1 MPRSE
6 RGKGMARPSNGLAA
20 VIFVAFAAVMPSVRA
35 ADAPPPSATAASAP
49 AASASGAAAALPIAA
64 AAAANVAASAPVAA
78 ASAAG
83 IAAAPAAASGVAA
96 DAPAV
101 AAPRPP
107 PPPHS
112 KKSELVQ
119 IADPYIELRTGPG
132 RGYPIFFVA
141 PRNDWV
147 EIELRHTDWFRVRT
161 EDNKVGWV
169 SRQQL
174 ESTLTAAGGTK
185 TFRDVLLDDYL
196 SRRVQLG
203 AAWGHFKGEP
213 LLKVWTNYRLSDT
226 LSVEATFGQVEG
238 VFSGTNLWHLDL
250 MVEPWSDKRLSPFFA
265 VGLGKFK
272 NFPNLSL
279 IGATTTDAKL
289 GAARIGAR
297 YYLSE
302 RFMFTADYAF
312 YTAFLNDQRS
322 AEYRAWTAGLSFF
335 F

>member
-1 MPRSE
+1 
-6 RGKGMARPSNGLAA
+6 MARPSKRLAA
-20 VIFVAFAAVMPSVRA
+20 VIFVAIAAVVPAAWA
-35 ADAPPPSATAASAP
+35 ADAPSSPAAAASAP
-49 AASASGAAAALPIAA
+49 AMS
-64 AAAANVAASAPVAA
+64 
-78 ASAAG
+78 ASAAT
-83 IAAAPAAASGVAA
+83 AASAASGVAA
-96 DAPAV
+96 AAAAASGPEGAASAAAV
-101 AAPRPP
+101 AATRPP
-107 PPPHS
+107 PKPHS

-119 IADPYIELRTGPG
+119 VADPYIELRTGPG

-141 PRNDWV
+141 PRNEWV

-161 EDNKVGWV
+161 EGDKVGWV

-226 LSVEATFGQVEG
+226 LSIEGTFGQVEG

-250 MVEPWSDKRLSPFFA
+250 MIEPWSDKRLSPFFA